1 MRRVAL
7 SCLNDFTPRELEKML
22 FFFTCYFSLFDHI
35 VRNRRIAD
43 MHVNTIVASVLF
55 KTQLLHETRHFV
67 QSSLALDY
75 SFKVSFFS
83 VPFSY
88 F

>member
-1 MRRVAL
+1 
-7 SCLNDFTPRELEKML
+7 
-22 FFFTCYFSLFDHI
+22 
-35 VRNRRIAD
+35 

-55 KTQLLHETRHFV
+55 KTQLLHDTRHFV

-83 VPFSY
+83 VYRPLVVWVIGVFSLREKGQSPKIVVLPH
-88 F
+88 FLKKILENRVQKCCT